1 MVKAY
6 SYIRF
11 STPDQAR
18 GDSYRR
24 QRQAAEDFCTKNGIT
39 LAATSEYLF
48 FDKGRSAY
56 KGRHLDDTG
65 ELARFLRLVEDGSVE
80 RGSYLLVE
88 SLDRLSRERVKDA
101 LPRFLD
107 LLNRGIRVVT
117 LSDGKV
123 YDDQY
128 NELDLIISIVHMSR
142 AHNESEIKGQRVS
155 RAWVA
160 KQERARTD
168 RTPLGKACPQWL
180 TFEDGA
186 YQPIPG
192 RVQVIREIFQLT
204 QDGYGQRAIAKLLNE
219 RGLPPFGSVARN
231 VSQAWGS
238 SSVKK
243 LLTNRALLGEYQP
256 TNLVDGVRQAVGEP
270 VSSFFPTVIPEDI
283 FYAAQAAS
291 TQRKVSGSGKQSKVF
306 NIWQGIAKCGLCGNA
321 MHLVNKG
328 LPPRGGKYLRCF
340 GAAKGVCKA
349 KLIPLARSENV
360 FRELLTKVDSL
371 SLVQDSSASMRK
383 ALSVLQGRETELKQR
398 LQDLESQVMTFGS
411 KLPATIIQI
420 IANLESELSD
430 NQQQQE
436 ALKADLQREQIINKT
451 DFLSRV
457 DLVSYEGRARANS
470 LLKSLGVTVAIKD
483 PHPLRTNKT
492 VVYWLQRNGEKVVM
506 YSDGAH
512 GGYWVP
518 LDADVEALADAQGD
532 GFAES
537 LLSVLETR
545 MGDTPGRK
553 LTKEDLEKAWKLLRE
568 N

>member
-1 MVKAY
+1 RKGTTLLGHQ
-6 SYIRF
+6 
-11 STPDQAR
+11 TPLYGEHSR
-18 GDSYRR
+18 PKWVS
-24 QRQAAEDFCTKNGIT
+24 GI
-39 LAATSEYLF
+39 
-48 FDKGRSAY
+48 
-56 KGRHLDDTG
+56 
-65 ELARFLRLVEDGSVE
+65 
-80 RGSYLLVE
+80 
-88 SLDRLSRERVKDA
+88 SRPLQDA

-155 RAWVA
+155 RAWTA

-180 TFEDGA
+180 TLEDGA
-186 YQPIPG
+186 YQPISE
-192 RVQVIREIFQLT
+192 RVEVIREIFQLT
-204 QDGYGQRAIAKLLNE
+204 QDGHGQRAIAKLLNE

-231 VSQAWGS
+231 VSQAWGA

-270 VSSFFPTVIPEDI
+270 VQGFFPSIISEEV
-283 FYAAQAAS
+283 FYSAQAAS
-291 TQRKVSGSGKQSKVF
+291 TQRKVSGASKQSQSF
-306 NIWQGIAKCGLCGNA
+306 NLWQGIAKCGLCGNA

-328 LPPRGGKYLRCF
+328 LPPKGGRYLRCF
-340 GAAKGVCKA
+340 GAAKGICKA

-383 ALSVLQGRETELKQR
+383 ALSVLQGRESEVKQR
-398 LQDLESQVMTFGS
+398 LQDLEVQVMAFGS

-420 IANLESELSD
+420 MSTLESELSD

-436 ALKADLQREQIINKT
+436 TVKADLQREQIINKT

-470 LLKSLGVTVAIKD
+470 LLKSLGITISIKD

-492 VVYWLQRNGEKVVM
+492 IVYWLHRNGEKVVM
-506 YSDGAH
+506 YSDGEN

-518 LDADVEALADAQGD
+518 LDADVEALANAQGD

-537 LLSVLETR
+537 LISVLETR
-545 MGDTPGRK
+545 MGDTPGRRVR
-553 LTKEDLEKAWKLLRE
+553 KEDLEKAWEVLKG

>member
-1 MVKAY
+1 MTKAY

-24 QRQAAEDFCTKNGIT
+24 QRQAAEEFCTKNGIT
-39 LAATSEYLF
+39 LADTSEYLF

-155 RAWVA
+155 RAWTA
-160 KQERARTD
+160 KQEKARTH

-180 TFEDGA
+180 TLEDCA
-186 YQPIPG
+186 YQPISE
-192 RVQVIREIFQLT
+192 RVEVIREIFQLT
-204 QDGYGQRAIAKLLNE
+204 QDGYGQRAIAKLLND
-219 RGLPPFGSVARN
+219 RGLPPFGSVKRN

-270 VSSFFPTVIPEDI
+270 VHGFFPLIITEDV

-291 TQRKVSGSGKQSKVF
+291 TQRKVSGASKQSQSF
-306 NIWQGIAKCGLCGNA
+306 NLWQGIAKCGLCDNA
-321 MHLVNKG
+321 MHLLNKG
-328 LPPRGGKYLRCF
+328 KPPKGGKYLRCF
-340 GAAKGVCKA
+340 GAAKGRCKA

-383 ALSVLQGRETELKQR
+383 ALAVLQGRESEVKQR
-398 LQDLESQVMTFGS
+398 LKDLESQVMTFGS
-411 KLPATIIQI
+411 KLPVTIIQLMS
-420 IANLESELSD
+420 NFESELAD
-430 NQQQQE
+430 NHQKQE
-436 ALKADLQREQIINKT
+436 ALKADLQREQILNKT

-470 LLKSLGVTVAIKD
+470 LLKSLGVTVSIKD
-483 PHPLRTNKT
+483 PHPLRTSRT
-492 VVYWLQRNGEKVVM
+492 TVYWLQRNGEKVVM
-506 YSDGAH
+506 YSDGEH

-518 LDADVEALADAQGD
+518 LDADVEALANAQGD
-532 GFAES
+532 GFVES
-537 LLSVLETR
+537 LLSVLEKR
-545 MGDTPGRK
+545 MGDIPGRRVGK
-553 LTKEDLEKAWKLLRE
+553 DELEQAWKMLRE